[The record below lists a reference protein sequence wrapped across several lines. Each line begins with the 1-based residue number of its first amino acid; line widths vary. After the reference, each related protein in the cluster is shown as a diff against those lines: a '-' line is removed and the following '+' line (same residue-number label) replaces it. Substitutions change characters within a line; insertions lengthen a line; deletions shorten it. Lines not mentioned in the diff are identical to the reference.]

1 MKKIIV
7 FVILIL
13 FTTVPVRGQRSKSL
27 SKYITTVTW
36 QGARIWRTANAT
48 TVDSVITMNFS
59 VTGTVT
65 WNKQG
70 WEYVSHTKGNYTVD
84 GNTVKITFHYPP
96 YTHHI
101 EAVYDPV
108 TRRITGSFREERAV
122 SPNAPVVYSPG
133 TTTGEFVL
141 YRK

>member
-7 FVILIL
+7 LVIIMVL
-13 FTTVPVRGQRSKSL
+13 TTVSVCGQRSKSL
-27 SKYITTVTW
+27 GKYITTVTW
-36 QGARIWRTANAT
+36 QGARTWRTGNAT
-48 TVDSVITMNFS
+48 TVDSVIAMNFS
-59 VTGTVT
+59 VVGTVT

-84 GNTVKITFHYPP
+84 GNSVKINFHYPP
-96 YTHHI
+96 YTHQI

-108 TRRITGSFREERAV
+108 TGRMTGSFREERAV
-122 SPNAPVVYSPG
+122 SPNAPEVYSPG
-133 TTTGEFVL
+133 TTTGEIVL